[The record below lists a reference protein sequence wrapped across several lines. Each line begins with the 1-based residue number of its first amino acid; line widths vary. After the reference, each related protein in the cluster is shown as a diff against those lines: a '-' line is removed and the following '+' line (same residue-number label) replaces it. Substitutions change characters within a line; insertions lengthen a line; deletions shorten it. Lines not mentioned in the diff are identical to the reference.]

1 MLNQQLGNYKFISI
15 LGEGGMATVYLA
27 ENVFLDSLVAIKV
40 LKEEFVSNKNIRS
53 RFLDEAK
60 KKLSN

>member
-1 MLNQQLGNYKFISI
+1 MLNQQLGNYNFISI

-27 ENVFLDSLVAIKV
+27 ENVLLDSLVAVKV

>member
-27 ENVFLDSLVAIKV
+27 DRVTVQTSLLYNVPCFMEKIDGLWIIT
-40 LKEEFVSNKNIRS
+40 N
-53 RFLDEAK
+53 
-60 KKLSN
+60 

>member
-1 MLNQQLGNYKFISI
+1 MINHQFGNYKFLSI

-27 ENVFLDSLVAIKV
+27 QNILLDSYVAIKV
-40 LKEEFVSNKNIRS
+40 LKEEFVSNNNIRS
-53 RFLDEAK
+53 RFIDEAK